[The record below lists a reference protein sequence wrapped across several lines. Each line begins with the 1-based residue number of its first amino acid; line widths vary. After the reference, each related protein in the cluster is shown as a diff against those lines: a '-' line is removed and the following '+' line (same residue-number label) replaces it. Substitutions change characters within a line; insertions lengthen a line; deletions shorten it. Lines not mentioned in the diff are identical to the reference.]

1 MQRESG
7 YTEGRADFKAGKL
20 IRIRAKFKDD
30 KIEDIKITG
39 DFYIYPEDTIELVE
53 KKLKGIRIEDVEKI
67 INEILKDAEYIGID
81 SKSLSMA
88 VREAWMNRK

>member
-7 YTEGRADFKAGKL
+7 YTEGKADFKAGKL
-20 IRIRAKFKDD
+20 IRIRAKFKGD

-39 DFYIYPEDTIELVE
+39 DFYIYPEDSIELLE
-53 KKLKGIRIEDVEKI
+53 EKLKGIRIEDVEKI

-81 SKSLSMA
+81 TESLSMA
-88 VREAWMNRK
+88 VREAWINRN